1 MHQSISK
8 KRIYFYLFILLI
20 LSSTFNF
27 NLISNFKNL
36 NLVNNINIV
45 GLSKKEANILEKNLE
60 FFKKKNILFI
70 SKGEI
75 VQRLNSN
82 TFLDNY
88 NIVKILPSK
97 LLVKVNKTEFIGTTL
112 FNGEKFYIGKNGKL
126 TKVSFVEKEFNLPKV
141 FGNFQVIELLKFQKI
156 LKLNNFNLNKIIKY
170 SYFKSNRWDI
180 KFDNKTII
188 MLPSFNFE
196 KSLQNYKSFIKK
208 NEIKSGQL
216 IDLRMK
222 DKIIISNVKR

>member
-8 KRIYFYLFILLI
+8 KKIYFYLFILLI

-27 NLISNFKNL
+27 DLISNFKNL

-45 GLSKKEANILEKNLE
+45 GLSKKETNILEKNLE

-70 SKGEI
+70 SKDEI

-82 TFLDNY
+82 SFLDNY
-88 NIVKILPSK
+88 TIIKILPSK

-126 TKVSFVEKEFNLPKV
+126 TKVSFVEKEYNLPKV
-141 FGNFQVIELLKFQKI
+141 FGNFQVIELLKLQKV

-180 KFDNKTII
+180 EFDDKTII

-208 NEIKSGQL
+208 NEVKSGQL
-216 IDLRMK
+216 IDLRIR
-222 DKIIISNVKR
+222 DKIIISNVER